1 MRYWF
6 VGIAASLF
14 AFVLASQ
21 VGAARKPF
29 PDGIVTAESGVQY
42 VTGGIGDDSRQ
53 RVNELAR
60 AHHFNVQLVFAWRT
74 GNFVA
79 DIPVI
84 VDDAE
89 GNKILALE
97 KSGPIL
103 MLHLPLGRYT
113 AAAEYNGATMRHA
126 FEAPKRGMTVVHFAW
141 NQPANSE
148 AIMARD
154 IQRPKATTMR

>member
-6 VGIAASLF
+6 FGIAASLF

-29 PDGIVTAESGVQY
+29 LDGIVTAESGVQY

-60 AHHFNVQLVFAWRT
+60 AHHFNVQLVFAWRE

-103 MLHLPLGRYT
+103 VLRLPRGRYT
-113 AAAEYNGATMRHA
+113 ATAEYNGATIKHR
-126 FEAPKRGMTVVHFAW
+126 FQAPKRGMTVVHFAW
-141 NQPANSE
+141 NKPADSE
-148 AIMARD
+148 AITARD
-154 IQRPKATTMR
+154 IQRSKATIAR